1 MVEKRGTDD
10 RLASEYN
17 IAYTSSRCVE
27 VSNAVRNGLGKMNQC
42 AGCIGRREDIDLML
56 MSLQT
61 LVYKLF
67 WVLPFKCKHEYK
79 AYHH

>member
-1 MVEKRGTDD
+1 MICMMIVGRIKLSISEMVEKRGTDD

-56 MSLQT
+56 MSFT
-61 LVYKLF
+61 NSCV
-67 WVLPFKCKHEYK
+67 
-79 AYHH
+79 